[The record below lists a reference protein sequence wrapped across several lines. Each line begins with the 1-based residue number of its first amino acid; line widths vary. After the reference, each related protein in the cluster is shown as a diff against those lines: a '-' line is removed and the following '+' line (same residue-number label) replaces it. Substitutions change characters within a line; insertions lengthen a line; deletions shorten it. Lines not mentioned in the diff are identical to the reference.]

1 MQNTIRVKRVV
12 DGGTQVEHCE
22 IFTFPTE
29 ADRQGF
35 ISDLRKIS
43 PDAPFATNIDPD
55 KTEAERYLVAIPI
68 RLYNWATEGK

>member
-1 MQNTIRVKRVV
+1 MPNTIKVKHKV

-43 PDAPFATNIDPD
+43 PHAPFATNIDPD
-55 KTEAERYLVAIPI
+55 ETETERYLVAIPT
-68 RLYNWATEGK
+68 RLYGFATKGD

>member
-1 MQNTIRVKRVV
+1 MANTIKVKRKI

-43 PDAPFATNIDPD
+43 PHAPFATNIDPEE
-55 KTEAERYLVAIPI
+55 TETERYLVAIPT
-68 RLYNWATEGK
+68 RLYVLATKGD